1 MIRTLCIL
9 ELPAIRKK
17 TVIKLKSIDRA
28 PSGTDD
34 NPFGFAPK
42 RHSHS
47 TLPFRSSFSQSV
59 LSFRVTAEKKKEERS
74 HVLTNWFFY
83 VRSNALRTLA
93 EGAVDAQA
101 PEMKNTSLSQRLFRR
116 LSHCN
121 FSSQSSRPP
130 ITVPWK
136 DWGPK
141 ATRWIDANDLSYCQ
155 SLSGMRCAISNL
167 KSLEV
172 KVLDF
177 NPRRLSMLKDKPED
191 HLIDHVKDKGQIE
204 CKNKGEENEL
214 VTSQSTIPAGE
225 YFRHDIVSELPY
237 NEFKSTKAK
246 GRLFIDDQWI
256 VQIKSKLVSLFQ
268 FTTSWLNV

>member
-1 MIRTLCIL
+1 
-9 ELPAIRKK
+9 
-17 TVIKLKSIDRA
+17 
-28 PSGTDD
+28 
-34 NPFGFAPK
+34 
-42 RHSHS
+42 
-47 TLPFRSSFSQSV
+47 
-59 LSFRVTAEKKKEERS
+59 
-74 HVLTNWFFY
+74 
-83 VRSNALRTLA
+83 
-93 EGAVDAQA
+93 
-101 PEMKNTSLSQRLFRR
+101 
-116 LSHCN
+116 
-121 FSSQSSRPP
+121 
-130 ITVPWK
+130 
-136 DWGPK
+136 
-141 ATRWIDANDLSYCQ
+141 
-155 SLSGMRCAISNL
+155 MRCAISNL

-256 VQIKSKLVSLFQ
+256 VQIKSKLVGLFQ